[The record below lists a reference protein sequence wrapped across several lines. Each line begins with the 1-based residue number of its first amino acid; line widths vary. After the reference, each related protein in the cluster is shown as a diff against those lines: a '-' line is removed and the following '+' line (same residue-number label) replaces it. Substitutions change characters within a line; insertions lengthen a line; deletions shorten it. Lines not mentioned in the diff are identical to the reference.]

1 MGGFVEGFTNVM
13 VSNNSEEEKRKLY
26 SLMIY
31 VLLMKLVFIFIVSQF
46 LWSRVVPDIFPGV
59 NPNPS
64 FLQLVGLSITFSLLM

>member
-1 MGGFVEGFTNVM
+1 MGIIEGFTNVM

-46 LWSRVVPDIFPGV
+46 LWPRVVPDIFPGV
-59 NPNPS
+59 NSNPS

>member
-1 MGGFVEGFTNVM
+1 MGIIEGFTNVM
-13 VSNNSEEEKRKLY
+13 ISDNSEEEKRKLY

-59 NPNPS
+59 NSNPS